1 MQVMRYLRY
10 NIGGF
15 LARVSYYA
23 SRHHYIMS
31 QVGNRIFACGHHQN
45 ATCYNFSTYIICRIS
60 VYDIDEGRWPKKCK
74 GDSTSLTV
82 KYSNLKYEM
91 LKMYID
97 IFSIMYRTRIK
108 YIYIKIMLFSK
119 VQKLLIARNTFL
131 V

>member
-1 MQVMRYLRY
+1 
-10 NIGGF
+10 
-15 LARVSYYA
+15 
-23 SRHHYIMS
+23 MS
-31 QVGNRIFACGHHQN
+31 QVGNRIVACGHHQN
-45 ATCYNFSTYIICRIS
+45 ATCYNFSTYMICRLW

-97 IFSIMYRTRIK
+97 IFYPNK
-108 YIYIKIMLFSK
+108 IYIKIMLFSK
-119 VQKLLIARNTFL
+119 VQKLLIASNTFL